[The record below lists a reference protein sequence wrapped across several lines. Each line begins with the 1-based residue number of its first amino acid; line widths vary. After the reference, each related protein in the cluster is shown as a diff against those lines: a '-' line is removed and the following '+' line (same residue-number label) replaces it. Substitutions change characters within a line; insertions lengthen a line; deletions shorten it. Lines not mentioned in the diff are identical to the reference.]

1 MLTAGFAGRAY
12 IGEGC
17 FMLRSKIR
25 KKSTMNLAISA
36 TVRKITNASMDF
48 VCAVIRAWMSR
59 FAVPFW
65 LQRLKPPPPAHT
77 RARTPAQEAVE
88 TFLAS
93 KPLGATIF
101 WTPPGAGKST
111 ALAANTVMTVDFKL
125 LRNTGVG
132 AWFAGKVG
140 WDKELGEFFPPDGFA
155 TIALDH
161 FDRAIDADKSDAK
174 RLFTSLTADSARSR
188 SFNVLVCV
196 NDPATALDLFRDSA
210 DVRLLGPPFC
220 GRCTAEHVSALFP
233 THQLAIELGA
243 IAGTVGL
250 AADAAAPRVTAD
262 LLRLRAAKTAR
273 AWVDGESLLASCRST
288 HSACTL

>member
-1 MLTAGFAGRAY
+1 
-12 IGEGC
+12 
-17 FMLRSKIR
+17 
-25 KKSTMNLAISA
+25 MNLAISA

-65 LQRLKPPPPAHT
+65 LQRLKPPPPADT

-111 ALAANTVMTVDFKL
+111 ALAANNVVVIDFKL
-125 LRNTGVG
+125 LRSTGVG
-132 AWFAGKVG
+132 AWFASKVG
-140 WDKELGEFFPPDGFA
+140 WDKELGEFFPPDGFT

-174 RLFTSLTADSARSR
+174 RLFTSLTADSTRSR
-188 SFNVLVCV
+188 TFNVLVCV
-196 NDPATALDLFRDSA
+196 NDPATALDLYRDSV
-210 DVRLLGPPFC
+210 DVRLLGSSFC
-220 GRCTAEHVSALFP
+220 GRCNAEHVSALFP
-233 THQLAIELGA
+233 ANQLAIELGA
-243 IAGTVGL
+243 IAGTIGL
-250 AADAAAPRVTAD
+250 AVDASRGTAD
-262 LLRLRAAKTAR
+262 LLRLHAAKTAR
-273 AWVDGESLLASCRST
+273 AWVDGESLLASCRSG
-288 HSACTL
+288 